1 MCCTNYRY
9 HDAMKRVRGAKVEK
23 FRLNDG
29 VQMQENDGAGGIL
42 DDLMLAAMG
51 GVRVHTDGR
60 VECLTRHYVRASD
73 RSDAAT
79 RATVSPA
86 PLRPVASRSGSG

>member
-1 MCCTNYRY
+1 M
-9 HDAMKRVRGAKVEK
+9 RGAEVEK
-23 FRLNDG
+23 FALHDG

-42 DDLMLAAMG
+42 DELMLAAVG
-51 GVRVHTDGR
+51 GFRVHKKGGH

-86 PLRPVASRSGSG
+86 PLRPVASRSGPG